1 MCDNISIDYITE
13 NGDYDMNTKIY
24 DISIIGGGP
33 AGMFSAYFGRLRN
46 LDVALIESLPKL
58 GGQPETLYSQKHIY
72 DIAALPK
79 VYGSELTQ
87 QLLDQLQILNCDQYL
102 GTSVSSIN
110 RKDDVWELSTNKE
123 TIYSK
128 AIIIAIGNGAF
139 KPRKLT
145 FDYDKTLEENNLDY
159 FVNSL
164 EDFRGKD
171 VLVAG
176 GGDSAVDWSIDLDKI
191 TNHTS
196 LIHRRNK
203 YRAMESSV
211 NKLNQSSVEQLNPY
225 IIKNVDFNQAD
236 NSKIDVTLKMIKSDD
251 IKTVTADK
259 LLVNYGF
266 VSDSKI
272 LRDWNLE
279 LNGPFIK
286 VSQEMETNLPNVFA
300 IGDVVTYPGK
310 LQLIATA
317 FAEGP
322 IAITK
327 ALRNL
332 YPDKDYF
339 EHSTSIFE
347 K

>member
-1 MCDNISIDYITE
+1 MVTKI
-13 NGDYDMNTKIY
+13 MNDKIY

-33 AGMFSAYFGRLRN
+33 AGMFAAYYARLRN

-58 GGQPETLYSQKHIY
+58 GGQPETLYAKKHIY
-72 DIAALPK
+72 DVAALPK
-79 VYGSELTQ
+79 ISGTDLTK
-87 QLLDQLQILNCDQYL
+87 QLTDQLAIRNCDQYL
-102 GTSVSSIN
+102 KTSVSSIERN
-110 RKDDVWELSTNKE
+110 NDLWELTTTQGVLK
-123 TIYSK
+123 TK

-139 KPRKLT
+139 HPRKLT
-145 FDYDKTLEENNLDY
+145 FDYNKELELNNLNY
-159 FVNSL
+159 FVNSID
-164 EDFRGKD
+164 DFKNKD

-176 GGDSAVDWSIDLDKI
+176 GGDSAVDWAIDLSKVSK
-191 TNHTS
+191 HTS
-196 LIHRRNK
+196 LIHRRNR

-211 NKLNQSSVEQLNPY
+211 EKLNQSSVEQLNPY
-225 IIKNVDFNQAD
+225 IIKNVEFNQKD
-236 NSKIDVTLKMIKSDD
+236 HKKIDVTLKMIKSDELK
-251 IKTVTADK
+251 IVTIDK

-266 VSDSKI
+266 ISDSKI
-272 LRDWNLE
+272 LHDWNVE
-279 LNGPFIK
+279 LSGPFIK

-300 IGDVVTYPGK
+300 IGDIVTYPGK

-322 IAITK
+322 IAVTK

-339 EHSTSIFE
+339 EHSTSLFD

>member
-1 MCDNISIDYITE
+1 
-13 NGDYDMNTKIY
+13 MNDKIY

-33 AGMFSAYFGRLRN
+33 AGMFAAYFAGLRN
-46 LDVALIESLPKL
+46 LKVSLIESLPKL
-58 GGQPETLYSQKHIY
+58 GGQPETLYAQKHIY
-72 DIAALPK
+72 DVAALPK
-79 VYGSELTQ
+79 ISGTDLTK
-87 QLLDQLQILNCDQYL
+87 QLTEQLSIMNCDQYL
-102 GTSVSSIN
+102 DTSVSSIV
-110 RKDDVWELSTNKE
+110 RKDDIWELTTNKE
-123 TIYSK
+123 TIYTK

-145 FDYDKTLEENNLDY
+145 FDYDSKLEDKQLNY

-164 EDFRGKD
+164 EDFTGKD

-176 GGDSAVDWSIDLDKI
+176 GGDSAVDWSIDLSQVA
-191 TNHTS
+191 NHTS

-211 NKLNQSSVEQLNPY
+211 EKLNNSDVEQLNPY
-225 IIKNVDFNQAD
+225 IIKGVDFNAD
-236 NSKIDVTLKMIKSDD
+236 DPDKIDVTLKMIKSDD
-251 IKTVTADK
+251 TKIVTADK

-272 LRDWNLE
+272 LQDWNVE
-279 LNGPFIK
+279 LQGPFIK

-300 IGDVVTYPGK
+300 IGDIVTYPGK
-310 LQLIATA
+310 LQLITTA

-322 IAITK
+322 IAVTK

-332 YPDKDYF
+332 YPDKDFF

>member
-1 MCDNISIDYITE
+1 
-13 NGDYDMNTKIY
+13 MNDKIY

-33 AGMFSAYFGRLRN
+33 AGMFAAYFARLRSLN
-46 LDVALIESLPKL
+46 VALIESLPKL
-58 GGQPETLYSQKHIY
+58 GGQPETLYAQKHIY

-79 VYGSELTQ
+79 ISGTDLSKQLATQ
-87 QLLDQLQILNCDQYL
+87 LNTLDCDKYL
-102 GTSVSSIN
+102 STSVSSIDRN
-110 RKDDVWELSTNKE
+110 EDDTWTIKTTNGE
-123 TIYSK
+123 ITSK

-139 KPRKLT
+139 EPRKLT
-145 FDYDKTLEENNLDY
+145 FEYDQSLEDNNLSY
-159 FVNSL
+159 FVNDI
-164 EDFRGKD
+164 EDYIGKN

-176 GGDSAVDWSIDLDKI
+176 GGDSAVDWAIDLSKI
-191 TNHTS
+191 AKHTS

-211 NKLNQSSVEQLNPY
+211 EKLNTSSVEQLNPF
-225 IIKNVDFNQAD
+225 IIKDVNYNPD
-236 NSKIDVTLKMIKSDD
+236 NHKKIDVTLKMVKSDE

-266 VSDSKI
+266 VSDSRV
-272 LRDWNLE
+272 LRSWNIDLQ
-279 LNGPFIK
+279 GPFIK

-300 IGDVVTYPGK
+300 IGDIVTYPGK
-310 LQLIATA
+310 LQLITTA

-322 IAITK
+322 IAVTK

-332 YPDKDYF
+332 YPDKNYF

>member
-1 MCDNISIDYITE
+1 MVTTI
-13 NGDYDMNTKIY
+13 MNDKIY

-33 AGMFSAYFGRLRN
+33 AGMFAAYFARLRN
-46 LDVALIESLPKL
+46 LKVALIESLPKL
-58 GGQPETLYSQKHIY
+58 GGQPETLYAQKHIY
-72 DIAALPK
+72 DVAALPK
-79 VYGSELTQ
+79 ISGTDLIK
-87 QLLDQLQILNCDQYL
+87 QLNEQLSILNCDQYL
-102 GTSVSSIN
+102 KTSVSSIV
-110 RKDDVWELSTNKE
+110 RKDNYWELITNKE
-123 TIYSK
+123 TIHTK

-145 FDYDKTLEENNLDY
+145 FDYDPKLEENNLNY
-159 FVNSL
+159 FVNDL
-164 EDFRGKD
+164 NEFRDKD

-176 GGDSAVDWSIDLDKI
+176 GGDSAVDWSIDLSKVDK
-191 TNHTS
+191 HTS
-196 LIHRRNK
+196 LIHRRNR

-211 NKLNQSSVEQLNPY
+211 EKLNNSNVEQINPY
-225 IIKNVDFNQAD
+225 IIKNVSFNSNA
-236 NSKIDVTLKMIKSDD
+236 SEKIDVTLKMIKTGESK
-251 IKTVTADK
+251 IITTDK

-272 LRDWNLE
+272 LQDWNVALE
-279 LNGPFIK
+279 GPFIK
-286 VSQEMETNLPNVFA
+286 VTQEMETNLPNVFA
-300 IGDVVTYPGK
+300 IGDIVTYPGK

-322 IAITK
+322 IAVTK

-332 YPDKDYF
+332 YPEKDFF

>member
-1 MCDNISIDYITE
+1 
-13 NGDYDMNTKIY
+13 MNDKIY

-33 AGMFSAYFGRLRN
+33 AGMFAAYFARMRQ

-79 VYGSELTQ
+79 ISGTDLIK
-87 QLLDQLQILNCDQYL
+87 QLNKQLSLMNCDQYL
-102 GTSVSSIN
+102 SSSVSSID
-110 RKDDVWELSTNKE
+110 RKDDLWILTTNQGQIK
-123 TIYSK
+123 TK
-128 AIIIAIGNGAF
+128 AVIIAIGNGAF

-145 FDYDKTLEENNLDY
+145 FDYDKTLEDNNLNY
-159 FVNSL
+159 FVNQI
-164 EDFRGKD
+164 EDFEGKD
-171 VLVAG
+171 VIVAG
-176 GGDSAVDWSIDLDKI
+176 GGDSAVDWSIDLDQVAH
-191 TNHTS
+191 HTS
-196 LIHRRNK
+196 LVHRRNR

-211 NKLNQSSVEQLNPY
+211 AKLNQSNVEQLNPY
-225 IIKNVDFNQAD
+225 IIKGVNYNSD
-236 NSKIDVTLKMIKSDD
+236 NHDKIDVTLKMIKSDEN
-251 IKTVTADK
+251 KVVTADK

-272 LRDWNLE
+272 LKDWHIE
-279 LNGPFIK
+279 LDGPFIK
-286 VSQEMETNLPNVFA
+286 VSQEMETNLPNIFA
-300 IGDVVTYPGK
+300 IGDIVTYPGK

-322 IAITK
+322 IAVTK

-339 EHSTSIFE
+339 EHSTSLFE

>member
-1 MCDNISIDYITE
+1 VTKI
-13 NGDYDMNTKIY
+13 MNDKIY

-33 AGMFSAYFGRLRN
+33 AGMFAAYFAGLRKLN
-46 LDVALIESLPKL
+46 VSLIESLPKL
-58 GGQPETLYSQKHIY
+58 GGQPETLYAQKHIY
-72 DIAALPK
+72 DVAALPK
-79 VYGSELTQ
+79 ISGTDLTK
-87 QLLDQLQILNCDQYL
+87 QLNEQLSLMPCDQYL
-102 GTSVSSIN
+102 NTSVSSIV
-110 RKDDVWELSTNKE
+110 RKSDLWELTTSNK
-123 TIYSK
+123 TIYTK
-128 AIIIAIGNGAF
+128 AVIIAIGNGAF

-145 FDYDKTLEENNLDY
+145 FDYDSKLENNQLQY

-164 EDFRGKD
+164 EEFTGKD

-176 GGDSAVDWSIDLDKI
+176 GGDSAVDWSIDLNQVAK
-191 TNHTS
+191 HTS

-211 NKLNQSSVEQLNPY
+211 DKLNNSDVEQLNPY
-225 IIKNVDFNQAD
+225 IIKGVDFNSD
-236 NSKIDVTLKMIKSDD
+236 NPDKIDVTLKMIKSDET
-251 IKTVTADK
+251 KVVTADK

-272 LRDWNLE
+272 LQDWNIDLQ
-279 LNGPFIK
+279 GPFIK

-300 IGDVVTYPGK
+300 IGDIVTYPGK

-322 IAITK
+322 IAVTK

-332 YPDKDYF
+332 YPDKDFF

>member
-1 MCDNISIDYITE
+1 
-13 NGDYDMNTKIY
+13 MNDKIY

-33 AGMFSAYFGRLRN
+33 AGMFAAYFARLRN
-46 LDVALIESLPKL
+46 LKVALIESLPKL
-58 GGQPETLYSQKHIY
+58 GGQPETLYAQKHIY

-79 VYGSELTQ
+79 VSGTDLTK
-87 QLLDQLQILNCDQYL
+87 QLNDQLNIMNCDQYL
-102 GTSVSSIN
+102 NTSVSSIE
-110 RKDDVWELSTNKE
+110 RKDDLWVLTTNKE
-123 TIYSK
+123 TIYTK

-145 FDYDKTLEENNLDY
+145 FDYDPIIEEKNLDY
-159 FVNSL
+159 FVNDL
-164 EDFRGKD
+164 NDYQDKD
-171 VLVAG
+171 VVVAG
-176 GGDSAVDWSIDLDKI
+176 GGDSAVDWSIDLSKVAS
-191 TNHTS
+191 HTS
-196 LIHRRNK
+196 LVHRRNK

-211 NKLNQSSVEQLNPY
+211 EKLNQSNVEQLNPY
-225 IIKNVDFNQAD
+225 IIKGLNFNAQD
-236 NSKIDVTLKMIKSDD
+236 NSKVDVTLKMIKSNE
-251 IKTVTADK
+251 IKIVTTDK

-272 LRDWNLE
+272 LRDWNVE

-286 VSQEMETNLPNVFA
+286 VTQEMETNLPNVFA
-300 IGDVVTYPGK
+300 IGDIVTYPGK

-322 IAITK
+322 IAVTK

-332 YPDKDYF
+332 YPEKDYF
-339 EHSTSIFE
+339 EHSTSLFE

>member
-1 MCDNISIDYITE
+1 MVTKI
-13 NGDYDMNTKIY
+13 MNDKIY

-33 AGMFSAYFGRLRN
+33 AGMFAAYFAGLRN
-46 LDVALIESLPKL
+46 LKVSLIESLPKL
-58 GGQPETLYSQKHIY
+58 GGQPETLYAQKHIY
-72 DIAALPK
+72 DVAALPK
-79 VYGSELTQ
+79 ISGTDLTK
-87 QLLDQLQILNCDQYL
+87 QLTEQLSIMNCDQYL
-102 GTSVSSIN
+102 DTSVSSIV
-110 RKDDVWELSTNKE
+110 RKDDIWELTTNKE
-123 TIYSK
+123 TIYTK

-145 FDYDKTLEENNLDY
+145 FDYDSKLEDKQLNY

-164 EDFRGKD
+164 EDFTGKD

-176 GGDSAVDWSIDLDKI
+176 GGDSAVDWSIDLSQVA
-191 TNHTS
+191 NHTS

-211 NKLNQSSVEQLNPY
+211 EKLNNSDVEQLNPY
-225 IIKNVDFNQAD
+225 IIKGVDFNAD
-236 NSKIDVTLKMIKSDD
+236 DPDKIDVTLKMIKSDD
-251 IKTVTADK
+251 TKIVTADK

-272 LRDWNLE
+272 LQDWNVE
-279 LNGPFIK
+279 LQGPFIK

-300 IGDVVTYPGK
+300 IGDIVTYPGK
-310 LQLIATA
+310 LQLITTA

-322 IAITK
+322 IAVTK

-332 YPDKDYF
+332 YPDKDFF

>member
-1 MCDNISIDYITE
+1 
-13 NGDYDMNTKIY
+13 MNDKIY

-33 AGMFSAYFGRLRN
+33 AGMFAAYFAGLRKLN
-46 LDVALIESLPKL
+46 VSLIESLPKL
-58 GGQPETLYSQKHIY
+58 GGQPETLYAQKHIY
-72 DIAALPK
+72 DVAALPK
-79 VYGSELTQ
+79 ISGTDLTK
-87 QLLDQLQILNCDQYL
+87 QLNEQLSLMPCDQYL
-102 GTSVSSIN
+102 NTSVSSIV
-110 RKDDVWELSTNKE
+110 RKSDLWELTTSNK
-123 TIYSK
+123 TIYTK
-128 AIIIAIGNGAF
+128 AVIIAIGNGAF

-145 FDYDKTLEENNLDY
+145 FDYDSKLENNQLQY

-164 EDFRGKD
+164 EEFTGKD

-176 GGDSAVDWSIDLDKI
+176 GGDSAVDWSIDLNQVAK
-191 TNHTS
+191 HTS

-211 NKLNQSSVEQLNPY
+211 DKLNNSDVEQLNPY
-225 IIKNVDFNQAD
+225 IIKGVDFNSD
-236 NSKIDVTLKMIKSDD
+236 NPDKIDVTLKMIKSDET
-251 IKTVTADK
+251 KVVTADK

-272 LRDWNLE
+272 LQDWNIDLQ
-279 LNGPFIK
+279 GPFIK

-300 IGDVVTYPGK
+300 IGDIVTYPGK
-310 LQLIATA
+310 LQLISTA
-317 FAEGP
+317 FSEGP
-322 IAITK
+322 IAVTK

-332 YPDKDYF
+332 YPDKDFF

>member
-1 MCDNISIDYITE
+1 MVTKN
-13 NGDYDMNTKIY
+13 MNDKIY

-33 AGMFSAYFGRLRN
+33 AGMFAAYFARLRN
-46 LDVALIESLPKL
+46 LKVALIESLPKL
-58 GGQPETLYSQKHIY
+58 GGQPETLYAQKHIY

-79 VYGSELTQ
+79 VSGTDLTK
-87 QLLDQLQILNCDQYL
+87 QLTEQLEIRNCDQYL
-102 GTSVSSIN
+102 STSITSIV
-110 RKDDVWELSTNKE
+110 RKDDLWELSTNKGE
-123 TIYSK
+123 TITTK
-128 AIIIAIGNGAF
+128 AVIIAIGNGAF
-139 KPRKLT
+139 EPRKLT
-145 FDYDKTLEENNLDY
+145 FDYDSSLDDEKINY
-159 FVNSL
+159 FVNNID
-164 EDFRGKD
+164 DFKD
-171 VLVAG
+171 VDVAVAG
-176 GGDSAVDWSIDLDKI
+176 GGDSAVDWAIDISKI
-191 TNHTS
+191 AKSTS

-211 NKLNQSSVEQLNPY
+211 DKLNKSDIQQLNPY
-225 IIKNVDFNQAD
+225 IIKGVNYNPD
-236 NSKIDVTLKMIKSDD
+236 NKDKIDITLKK
-251 IKTVTADK
+251 IKTNDLDVVTVDK

-272 LRDWNLE
+272 LRDWNVE

-286 VSQEMETNLPNVFA
+286 VTQEMETNLPNVFA
-300 IGDVVTYPGK
+300 IGDIVTYPGK

-322 IAITK
+322 IAVTK

>member
-1 MCDNISIDYITE
+1 
-13 NGDYDMNTKIY
+13 MNDKIY

-33 AGMFSAYFGRLRN
+33 AGMFAAYFARLRSLN
-46 LDVALIESLPKL
+46 VALIESLPKL
-58 GGQPETLYSQKHIY
+58 GGQPETLYAQKHIY

-79 VYGSELTQ
+79 ISGTELSKQLTTQ
-87 QLLDQLQILNCDQYL
+87 LNTLDCDKYL
-102 GTSVSSIN
+102 STSVSSIDRN
-110 RKDDVWELSTNKE
+110 EDDTWTIKTTNGE
-123 TIYSK
+123 ITSK

-139 KPRKLT
+139 EPRKLT
-145 FDYDKTLEENNLDY
+145 FEYDQSLEDNNLSY
-159 FVNSL
+159 FVNDI
-164 EDFRGKD
+164 EDYIGKD

-176 GGDSAVDWSIDLDKI
+176 GGDSAVDWAIDLSKI
-191 TNHTS
+191 AKHTS

-211 NKLNQSSVEQLNPY
+211 EKLNASSVEQLNPF
-225 IIKNVDFNQAD
+225 IIKDVNY
-236 NSKIDVTLKMIKSDD
+236 NSDDQKKIDVTLKMVKSDE

-266 VSDSKI
+266 VSDSRV
-272 LRDWNLE
+272 LRSWNIDLQ
-279 LNGPFIK
+279 GPFIK

-300 IGDVVTYPGK
+300 IGDIVTYPGK
-310 LQLIATA
+310 LQLITTA

-322 IAITK
+322 IAVTK

-332 YPDKDYF
+332 YPDKNYF

>member
-1 MCDNISIDYITE
+1 
-13 NGDYDMNTKIY
+13 MNDKIY

-33 AGMFSAYFGRLRN
+33 AGMFAAYYARLRN

-58 GGQPETLYSQKHIY
+58 GGQPETLYAQKHIY
-72 DIAALPK
+72 DVAALPK
-79 VYGSELTQ
+79 ISGTDLTK
-87 QLLDQLQILNCDQYL
+87 QLTDQLAIRNCDQYL
-102 GTSVSSIN
+102 KTSVSSIERN
-110 RKDDVWELSTNKE
+110 NDLWELTTTQGVLK
-123 TIYSK
+123 TK

-139 KPRKLT
+139 HPRKLT
-145 FDYDKTLEENNLDY
+145 FDYNKELELNNLNY
-159 FVNSL
+159 FVNSID
-164 EDFRGKD
+164 DFKNKD

-176 GGDSAVDWSIDLDKI
+176 GGDSAVDWAIDLSKVSKR
-191 TNHTS
+191 TS
-196 LIHRRNK
+196 LIHRRNR

-211 NKLNQSSVEQLNPY
+211 EKLNQSSVEQLNPY
-225 IIKNVDFNQAD
+225 IIKNVEFNQKD
-236 NSKIDVTLKMIKSDD
+236 HKKIDVTLKMIKSDELK
-251 IKTVTADK
+251 IVTTDK

-266 VSDSKI
+266 ISDSKI
-272 LRDWNLE
+272 LHDWNVE
-279 LNGPFIK
+279 LSGPFIK

-300 IGDVVTYPGK
+300 IGDIVTYPGK

-322 IAITK
+322 IAVTK

-339 EHSTSIFE
+339 EHSTSLFD

>member
-1 MCDNISIDYITE
+1 MVTKI
-13 NGDYDMNTKIY
+13 MNDKIY

-33 AGMFSAYFGRLRN
+33 AGMFAAYYARLRN

-58 GGQPETLYSQKHIY
+58 GGQPETLYAQKHIY
-72 DIAALPK
+72 DVAALPK
-79 VYGSELTQ
+79 ISGTDLTK
-87 QLLDQLQILNCDQYL
+87 QLTDQLAIRNCDQYL
-102 GTSVSSIN
+102 KTSVSSIERN
-110 RKDDVWELSTNKE
+110 NDLWELTTTQGVLK
-123 TIYSK
+123 TK

-139 KPRKLT
+139 HPRKLT
-145 FDYDKTLEENNLDY
+145 FDYNKELELNNLNY
-159 FVNSL
+159 FVNSID
-164 EDFRGKD
+164 DFKNKD

-176 GGDSAVDWSIDLDKI
+176 GGDSAVDWAIDLSKVSK
-191 TNHTS
+191 HTS
-196 LIHRRNK
+196 LIHRRNR

-211 NKLNQSSVEQLNPY
+211 EKLNQSSVEQLNPY
-225 IIKNVDFNQAD
+225 IIKNVEFNQED
-236 NSKIDVTLKMIKSDD
+236 HKKIDVTLKMIKSDELK
-251 IKTVTADK
+251 IVTIDK

-266 VSDSKI
+266 ISDSKI
-272 LRDWNLE
+272 LHDWNVE
-279 LNGPFIK
+279 LSGPFIK

-300 IGDVVTYPGK
+300 IGDIVTYPGK

-322 IAITK
+322 IAVTK

-339 EHSTSIFE
+339 EHSTSLFD